1 METPVYVSTKPV
13 DVVSEEAEQNE
24 ELNQADEASRT
35 ETVNN
40 EVENNTNIENAK
52 VIAET
57 LPEES

>member
-1 METPVYVSTKPV
+1 METPVYVDTKPV

-24 ELNQADEASRT
+24 ELNQA

-40 EVENNTNIENAK
+40 GVENNTNIENAK

>member
-13 DVVSEEAEQNE
+13 DVVLEEAEQNE